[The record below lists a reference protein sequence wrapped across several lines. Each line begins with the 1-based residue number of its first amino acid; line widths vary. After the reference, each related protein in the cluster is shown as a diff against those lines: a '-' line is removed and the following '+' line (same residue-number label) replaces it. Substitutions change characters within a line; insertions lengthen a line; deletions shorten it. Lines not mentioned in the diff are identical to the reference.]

1 MNKFK
6 IMKQLFTYLT
16 IFIFGAFISHSQV
29 LLQDFSNLSNNSS
42 ADVYGGFGGGQ
53 TAANTAV
60 ADPADSSNTVRQVT
74 VTAAGDV
81 WKGIFMRPQTHYM
94 DLTANQTVSL
104 KVYSTTAIHLRGI
117 IQGGQSGQTTID
129 DAANTVAHAGAGW
142 ETISFT
148 FTGATGEWSEL
159 AIRTSVDAAGAL
171 NNTAAYTA
179 YVDDLT
185 AVQGSAIPTPTLQ
198 DFSTLKNNTPED
210 VYGGFGGGQTAAN
223 TAVADPVD
231 ANNTVRQVTVTAG
244 GDVWKG
250 VFFRPQTHYMDL
262 TSNQTVT
269 IKVYSDSAIYLRG
282 IMQGGQSGQSNIDEA
297 ANTAAHT
304 GNGWETLSFTFAGAT
319 GEWDEL
325 AIRTSVDA
333 SGALNN
339 TAAYTAYF
347 DDLSATQ
354 GTEIPAPVGGP
365 TTSAPTPTKNAEDV
379 ISVFSDAYTD
389 VATDYAPNWNQNPAV
404 VVDSSYDP
412 GDGNNVLRY
421 GDFSYQGTTLGTG
434 VDMAAMEFMHLD
446 IWVESDD
453 TNTYKVTPI
462 GGGENLV
469 DITTTPG
476 SWNSVDIPVSSFPN
490 VDFSNVLQMKFD
502 GGTGAGNDIYL
513 DNIYFWKEPTAAGAD
528 ASLSDLKVDGATLSG
543 FGAATSY
550 TVSLDEGTT
559 AVPQVTAVTTTD
571 ANATYV
577 ITQATA
583 IPGDATVVVTAA
595 DGTTTQTYTV
605 SFIAN
610 KLATA
615 PSTPPTRNSWDVISI
630 YGEAYGTAIGVSN
643 NTWDD
648 SQFVEESV
656 AGNNVMK
663 IDFGN
668 FLGLTLGSEVDA
680 SEMTHMH
687 MDFWISD
694 DYAVGQ
700 VFHSKWSN
708 HEGASETGAFQQD
721 YMVGENDSKTW
732 LSIDVALDDLVNATG
747 GSGTGPEARANLKQ
761 FLITVSNTID
771 LAYVD
776 NLYLYR
782 AATASI
788 NDLESNVNVYPNPV
802 ENTLNVS
809 AGVVVDAVSIFD
821 LTGREVM
828 RATPN
833 AAAFSLDVA
842 DLNKGMYLVTV
853 KAGKQELTTKLVK

>member
-1 MNKFK
+1 MKHIFTFLIIS
-6 IMKQLFTYLT
+6 IMGLYCAQ
-16 IFIFGAFISHSQV
+16 AQV
-29 LLQDFSNLSNNSS
+29 VIQDFSNLTNSKPE
-42 ADVYGGFGGGQ
+42 DVFGGFGGGQ

-60 ADPADSSNTVRQVT
+60 ADPAD
-74 VTAAGDV
+74 AA
-81 WKGIFMRPQTHYM
+81 
-94 DLTANQTVSL
+94 
-104 KVYSTTAIHLRGI
+104 
-117 IQGGQSGQTTID
+117 
-129 DAANTVAHAGAGW
+129 
-142 ETISFT
+142 
-148 FTGATGEWSEL
+148 
-159 AIRTSVDAAGAL
+159 
-171 NNTAAYTA
+171 
-179 YVDDLT
+179 
-185 AVQGSAIPTPTLQ
+185 
-198 DFSTLKNNTPED
+198 
-210 VYGGFGGGQTAAN
+210 
-223 TAVADPVD
+223 
-231 ANNTVRQVTVTAG
+231 NTVRQVTVTAG
-244 GDVWKG
+244 GDEWKG

-333 SGALNN
+333 AGALNN

-354 GTEIPAPVGGP
+354 GTEIPTPVLQDLSNLKNNTPEDVFGGFGGGQTAANTAVADPADAANTVRQVTVTAGGDEWKGVFFRPQTHYMDLTSNQTVTIKVYSDSAIYLRGIMQGGQSGQSNIDEAANTAAHTGNGWETLSFTFAGATGEWDELAIRTSVDAAGALNNTAAYTAYFDDLSATQGTEIPVPVGGP

-404 VVDSSYDP
+404 VVDSSFDP

-434 VDMAAMEFMHLD
+434 VDMAAMEFLHLD

-490 VDFSNVLQMKFD
+490 VNFSNVLQMKFD

-528 ASLSDLKVDGATLSG
+528 ASLSDLKVDGVSLSG

-559 AVPQVTAVTTTD
+559 TVPQITAVTTTD
-571 ANATYV
+571 ANASAV
-577 ITQATA
+577 INQATA

-595 DGTTTQTYTV
+595 NGTTTQTYTV
-605 SFIAN
+605 SFIDN

-615 PSTPPTRNSWDVISI
+615 PTTPPTRNSWDVISI
-630 YGEAYGTAIGVSN
+630 YGEAYGAAVGVAN

-648 SQFVEESV
+648 SDFTEESV

-668 FLGLTLGSEVDA
+668 FLGLSLGSEVDA
-680 SEMTHMH
+680 TEMTHMH

-708 HEGASETGAFQQD
+708 HDGASETGAFQKD
-721 YMVGENDSKTW
+721 YIVGENDSKTW
-732 LSIDVALDDLVNATG
+732 LSIDVALDDLVNATD

-782 AATASI
+782 SATASI

-802 ENTLNVS
+802 ENKLNIS
-809 AGVVVDAVSIFD
+809 ASVAIDTVSIFD

-828 RATPN
+828 RAAPN
-833 AAAFSLDVA
+833 ATAFSLDVA
-842 DLNKGMYLVTV
+842 DLNKGLYLVTV
-853 KAGKQELTTKLVK
+853 KAGEQELTTKLVK

>member
-1 MNKFK
+1 
-6 IMKQLFTYLT
+6 MKQLYTFL
-16 IFIFGAFISHSQV
+16 IISIMGLYCAQAQV
-29 LLQDFSNLSNNSS
+29 VIQDFSNLTNSKPE
-42 ADVYGGFGGGQ
+42 DVFGGFGGGQ

-60 ADPADSSNTVRQVT
+60 ADPAD
-74 VTAAGDV
+74 AA
-81 WKGIFMRPQTHYM
+81 
-94 DLTANQTVSL
+94 
-104 KVYSTTAIHLRGI
+104 
-117 IQGGQSGQTTID
+117 
-129 DAANTVAHAGAGW
+129 
-142 ETISFT
+142 
-148 FTGATGEWSEL
+148 
-159 AIRTSVDAAGAL
+159 
-171 NNTAAYTA
+171 
-179 YVDDLT
+179 
-185 AVQGSAIPTPTLQ
+185 
-198 DFSTLKNNTPED
+198 
-210 VYGGFGGGQTAAN
+210 
-223 TAVADPVD
+223 
-231 ANNTVRQVTVTAG
+231 NTVRQVTVTAG

-282 IMQGGQSGQSNIDEA
+282 IIQGGQSGQTTIDDA
-297 ANTAAHT
+297 ANTAAHS

-319 GEWDEL
+319 GEWNELAIRTSVDAAGALNNTAAYTAYFDDLTAAQGSAIPTPILQDFSALKNNTPEDVYGGFGGGQTAANTAVADPADAANTVRQVTVTAGGDVWKGVFFRPQTHYMDLTSNQTVTIKVYSDSAIYLRGIIQGGQSGQTTIDDAANTAAHSGNGWETLSFTFTGATGEWDEL
-325 AIRTSVDA
+325 AIRTSVDVG
-333 SGALNN
+333 GALNN

-354 GTEIPAPVGGP
+354 GTEIPVPVGGP
-365 TTSAPTPTKNAEDV
+365 TTSAATPTKNAEDV

-389 VATDYAPNWNQNPAV
+389 VATDYAPFWNQNPAV
-404 VVDSSYDP
+404 VVDSTFDP

-421 GDFSYQGTTLGTG
+421 ADFSYQGTILGTG
-434 VDMAAMEFMHLD
+434 VDMAAMEFLHLD
-446 IWVESDD
+446 IWVESGD
-453 TNTYKVTPI
+453 TTTYKVTPI
-462 GGGENLV
+462 GDGDNLV

-490 VDFSNVLQMKFD
+490 VNFSNVIQMKFD

-528 ASLSDLKVDGATLSG
+528 ASLSDLKVDGVSLSG

-559 AVPQVTAVTTTD
+559 TVPQITAVTTTD
-571 ANATYV
+571 ANASAV
-577 ITQATA
+577 INQATA

-595 DGTTTQTYTV
+595 NGTTTQTYTV
-605 SFIAN
+605 SFIDN

-615 PSTPPTRNSWDVISI
+615 PTTPPTRNSWDVISI
-630 YGEAYGTAIGVSN
+630 YGEAYGAAVGVAN
-643 NTWDD
+643 NNWDD
-648 SQFVEESV
+648 SDFTEESV

-663 IDFGN
+663 IDFAN
-668 FLGLTLGSEVDA
+668 FLGLSLGSEVDA
-680 SEMTHMH
+680 TEMTHMH

-708 HEGASETGAFQQD
+708 HEGASETGAFQKD
-721 YMVGENDSKTW
+721 YIVGENDSKTW

-782 AATASI
+782 SATASI
-788 NDLESNVNVYPNPV
+788 KDLESNVNVYPNPV
-802 ENTLNVS
+802 ENTLNIS
-809 AGVVVDAVSIFD
+809 ASVAIDTVSIFD

-828 RATPN
+828 RAAPN
-833 AAAFSLDVA
+833 ATAFSLDVA
-842 DLNKGMYLVTV
+842 DLNKGLYLVTV
-853 KAGKQELTTKLVK
+853 KAGEQELTTKLVK

>member
-1 MNKFK
+1 M
-6 IMKQLFTYLT
+6 
-16 IFIFGAFISHSQV
+16 
-29 LLQDFSNLSNNSS
+29 
-42 ADVYGGFGGGQ
+42 
-53 TAANTAV
+53 
-60 ADPADSSNTVRQVT
+60 
-74 VTAAGDV
+74 
-81 WKGIFMRPQTHYM
+81 
-94 DLTANQTVSL
+94 
-104 KVYSTTAIHLRGI
+104 
-117 IQGGQSGQTTID
+117 
-129 DAANTVAHAGAGW
+129 
-142 ETISFT
+142 
-148 FTGATGEWSEL
+148 
-159 AIRTSVDAAGAL
+159 RTSVDAAGAL

-179 YVDDLT
+179 YFDDLT
-185 AVQGSAIPTPTLQ
+185 AVQGSAIPTPVLQ
-198 DFSTLKNNTPED
+198 DLSNLKNNTPED

-223 TAVADPVD
+223 TAEADPAD
-231 ANNTVRQVTVTAG
+231 AANTVRKVTVTSG

-282 IMQGGQSGQSNIDEA
+282 ILQGAQNGQTTIDDA
-297 ANTAAHT
+297 ANTAAHS

-325 AIRTSVDA
+325 AIRTSVDIG
-333 SGALNN
+333 GALNN

-347 DDLSATQ
+347 DDLSAFQ
-354 GTEIPAPVGGP
+354 GTEIPVPVGGP
-365 TTSAPTPTKNAEDV
+365 TTSADAPTRNAEDV

-389 VATDYAPNWNQNPAV
+389 VATDYAPFWNQNPAV
-404 VVDSSYDP
+404 VVDSTFDP

-421 GDFSYQGTTLGTG
+421 GDFSYQGTILGTG
-434 VDMAAMEFMHLD
+434 VDMAAMEFLHLD
-446 IWVESDD
+446 IWVESSD

-462 GGGENLV
+462 GGGDNLV

-476 SWNSVDIPVSSFPN
+476 SWKSVDIPVSSFPN
-490 VDFSNVLQMKFD
+490 VDFSAVLQMKFD
-502 GGTGAGNDIYL
+502 GGSGAGNDIYL

-559 AVPQVTAVTTTD
+559 TVPQVTAVTTTD
-571 ANATYV
+571 ANASAV
-577 ITQATA
+577 INQATA
-583 IPGDATVVVTAA
+583 IPGDATVVVTAVN
-595 DGTTTQTYTV
+595 GTTTQTYTV

-615 PSTPPTRNSWDVISI
+615 PTTPPTRNSWDVISI
-630 YGEAYGTAIGVSN
+630 YGEAYGAPVGVAN

-648 SQFVEESV
+648 SEFTEESV

-663 IDFGN
+663 IDFAN

-680 SEMTHMH
+680 TEMTHMH

-694 DYAVGQ
+694 DYAAGQ

-708 HEGASETGAFQQD
+708 HEGASESGAFQKD
-721 YMVGENDSKTW
+721 YIVEENDSKKW

-747 GSGTGPEARANLKQ
+747 GTGTGPEARANLKQ

-788 NDLESNVNVYPNPV
+788 NDLKSNVNVYPNPV

-809 AGVVVDAVSIFD
+809 AGVTVDKVSIFD
-821 LTGREVM
+821 LTGREVL

-833 AAAFSLDVA
+833 TAAFSLDVSS
-842 DLNKGMYLVTV
+842 LNKGLYLVTV
-853 KAGKQELTTKLVK
+853 KAGEQELNTKLVK

>member
-1 MNKFK
+1 M
-6 IMKQLFTYLT
+6 IPQL
-16 IFIFGAFISHSQV
+16 
-29 LLQDFSNLSNNSS
+29 
-42 ADVYGGFGGGQ
+42 
-53 TAANTAV
+53 
-60 ADPADSSNTVRQVT
+60 
-74 VTAAGDV
+74 
-81 WKGIFMRPQTHYM
+81 
-94 DLTANQTVSL
+94 
-104 KVYSTTAIHLRGI
+104 
-117 IQGGQSGQTTID
+117 
-129 DAANTVAHAGAGW
+129 
-142 ETISFT
+142 
-148 FTGATGEWSEL
+148 
-159 AIRTSVDAAGAL
+159 
-171 NNTAAYTA
+171 
-179 YVDDLT
+179 
-185 AVQGSAIPTPTLQ
+185 TL
-198 DFSTLKNNTPED
+198 P
-210 VYGGFGGGQTAAN
+210 
-223 TAVADPVD
+223 
-231 ANNTVRQVTVTAG
+231 
-244 GDVWKG
+244 
-250 VFFRPQTHYMDL
+250 
-262 TSNQTVT
+262 
-269 IKVYSDSAIYLRG
+269 I
-282 IMQGGQSGQSNIDEA
+282 
-297 ANTAAHT
+297 
-304 GNGWETLSFTFAGAT
+304 
-319 GEWDEL
+319 
-325 AIRTSVDA
+325 
-333 SGALNN
+333 
-339 TAAYTAYF
+339 F

-354 GTEIPAPVGGP
+354 GTEIPVPVGGP
-365 TTSAPTPTKNAEDV
+365 TTSAPAPTKNAEDV
-379 ISVFSDAYTD
+379 ISVFSDDYTD
-389 VATDYAPNWNQNPAV
+389 VATDYAPFWSQNPAV
-404 VVDSSYDP
+404 VVDSSFDP

-421 GDFSYQGTTLGTG
+421 GDFSYQGTILGTG
-434 VDMAAMEFMHLD
+434 VDMAAMEFLHLD

-462 GGGENLV
+462 GGGDNLV

-490 VDFSNVLQMKFD
+490 VDFSNVIQMKFD

-571 ANATYV
+571 ANASAV
-577 ITQATA
+577 INQATA

-595 DGTTTQTYTV
+595 NGTTTQTYTV

-615 PSTPPTRNSWDVISI
+615 PTTPPTRNSWDVISI
-630 YGEAYGTAIGVSN
+630 YGEAYGVAVGVAN

-648 SQFVEESV
+648 SEFTEESV

-663 IDFGN
+663 IDFAN

-680 SEMTHMH
+680 TEMTHMH

-694 DYAVGQ
+694 DYAAGQ
-700 VFHSKWSN
+700 VFNSKWSN

-721 YMVGENDSKTW
+721 YTVGENDSNTW

-747 GSGTGPEARANLKQ
+747 GTGTGPEARANLKQ

-782 AATASI
+782 SATASI

-809 AGVVVDAVSIFD
+809 AAVVIDAVSIFD

-828 RATPN
+828 HAKPN
-833 AAAFSLDVA
+833 ATRVL
-842 DLNKGMYLVTV
+842 
-853 KAGKQELTTKLVK
+853 